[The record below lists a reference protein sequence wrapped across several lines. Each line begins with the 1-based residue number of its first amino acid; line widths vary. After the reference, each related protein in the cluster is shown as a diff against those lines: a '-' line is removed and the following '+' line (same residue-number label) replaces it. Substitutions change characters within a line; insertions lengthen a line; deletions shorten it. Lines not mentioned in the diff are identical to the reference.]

1 MFISHFLAKLLTINY
16 TNMLNV
22 PSLNYSLVQAF
33 LIPTMA
39 SSSLQFLLIILGIS
53 FVVFVSDS
61 QTLFKPN
68 NLMLL
73 THKDGAANLHVARI
87 SKRTPQTPLYFA
99 VDLNGRFLWV
109 NCEKNYVSST
119 YRAPRCHSTQ
129 CSRANSQYCHKCS
142 SKARPGCHNNT
153 CGLMSANPVTHQNAM
168 GEVAQDMLSIQS
180 TRGSNPGPVVMIPQF
195 LFVCAPSRLLQLG
208 IPIYVQGIAGLG
220 HAPIALP
227 TQFASHFGFR
237 PSFALC
243 LSSTSAHSGVIFFGQ
258 GPFYMLPGIDVS
270 SSVGYTPLIISR
282 EGEYHVGV
290 RSIRINH
297 KAVPLNTSLLKLTK
311 RGTGGTMISTI
322 TPYTTLEHS
331 IHQAFTKFFTN
342 QLSSIP
348 QLTPVAPFSVCYDS
362 KRFARTRAGP
372 GVPNIDLVFS
382 SESVVWTIL
391 GANSMVEAHPGVLC
405 LGFVDGGLHPR
416 ASVVVGAHQLEDNL
430 VQFDLARSRLGF
442 SSSLLS
448 QRTSCANFNFTQTP

>member
-1 MFISHFLAKLLTINY
+1 
-16 TNMLNV
+16 MLNV

-208 IPIYVQGIAGLG
+208 IPIYVQG
-220 HAPIALP
+220 
-227 TQFASHFGFR
+227 
-237 PSFALC
+237 
-243 LSSTSAHSGVIFFGQ
+243 
-258 GPFYMLPGIDVS
+258 
-270 SSVGYTPLIISR
+270 
-282 EGEYHVGV
+282 
-290 RSIRINH
+290 
-297 KAVPLNTSLLKLTK
+297 
-311 RGTGGTMISTI
+311 
-322 TPYTTLEHS
+322 
-331 IHQAFTKFFTN
+331 
-342 QLSSIP
+342 
-348 QLTPVAPFSVCYDS
+348 
-362 KRFARTRAGP
+362 
-372 GVPNIDLVFS
+372 
-382 SESVVWTIL
+382 
-391 GANSMVEAHPGVLC
+391 
-405 LGFVDGGLHPR
+405 FVDGGLHPR